1 MTSSGPLPVAFIV
14 LFSSVLRTI
23 SPVQL
28 PLSSHPQIDG
38 LGDSACCPKFIVA
51 QAPLPTTL
59 SDFWAMV
66 LEQGCEVVAMLA
78 CPAVADVPQAVR
90 LPPHWPE
97 KKGEVR
103 RFGQLEV
110 LVQAQKEKEWWT
122 ERVLTVRRGMGLQ
135 TRTVVHLQ
143 FNHLLGVGGA
153 KGGNPASAEG
163 FASLAN
169 EVRALYKQ
177 QRSPIKPIAVLCG

>member
-1 MTSSGPLPVAFIV
+1 MI
-14 LFSSVLRTI
+14 
-23 SPVQL
+23 
-28 PLSSHPQIDG
+28 
-38 LGDSACCPKFIVA
+38 
-51 QAPLPTTL
+51 
-59 SDFWAMV
+59 

-78 CPAVADVPQAVR
+78 CPAVSDVPANVR

-97 KKGEVR
+97 AKGEVR

-143 FNHLLGVGGA
+143 FNDLLGAGGS

-177 QRSPIKPIAVLCG
+177 QRSPIKPIAVLCGCVICFDGGGWK